1 MWNEPTK
8 EKLAKLLPA
17 IGSTDGP
24 TTKDKMVKV
33 HLFLGGCDWY
43 LTEYDPED
51 DLAFGFACL
60 NGDLQNAEW
69 GYVSI
74 EELRGLKFGFMEIDF
89 DLHWQP
95 RPAGEVPLIV
105 KAGGAW

>member
-1 MWNEPTK
+1 
-8 EKLAKLLPA
+8 
-17 IGSTDGP
+17 
-24 TTKDKMVKV
+24 MVKV